1 MIDNFNYLN
10 LDEKIV
16 FLTSKANHNP
26 IGERVFLR
34 FLKDYGLLSKFK
46 AMFSDAKHG
55 IKYRE
60 FLNLS
65 NHAPLLEEQ
74 TIKCFFT
81 TYRMKDYLLDA
92 FWWGDDVSLFWYD
105 MNREWMK
112 YLEKSKFC

>member
-65 NHAPLLEEQ
+65 NHAPLLDEQ
-74 TIKCFFT
+74 TIKCFCATF
-81 TYRMKDYLLDA
+81 RMKDYLLDA